1 MHYCAW
7 MNFRL
12 ITRFFALEGFQKR
25 DRCFQPLGH
34 AAIYQWTTTQLIE
47 TSSQQHLCWKDNAV
61 VVSQKW

>member
-47 TSSQQHLCWKDNAV
+47 TSSQQHLC
-61 VVSQKW
+61 